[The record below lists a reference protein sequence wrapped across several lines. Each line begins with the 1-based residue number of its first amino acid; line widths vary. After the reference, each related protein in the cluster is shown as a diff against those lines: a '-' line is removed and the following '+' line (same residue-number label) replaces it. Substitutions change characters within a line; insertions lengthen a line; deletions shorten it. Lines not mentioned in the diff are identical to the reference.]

1 MEELSPITLR
11 KALAE
16 LALPPR
22 KPHAPQAGDDAPR
35 SGTPEWIV
43 WVLTAAFCAASAFS
57 VWR

>member
-16 LALPPR
+16 LALPER
-22 KPHAPQAGDDAPR
+22 APAARDDEER
-35 SGTPEWIV
+35 CGSWLWIV
-43 WVLTAAFCAASAFS
+43 LLAAAFCAACAFS

>member
-11 KALAE
+11 KALDE

-22 KPHAPQAGDDAPR
+22 EKHAPQAGGDAPR
-35 SGTPEWIV
+35 GGTRVWIV
-43 WVLTAAFCAASAFS
+43 MVLAAALCAASAFS